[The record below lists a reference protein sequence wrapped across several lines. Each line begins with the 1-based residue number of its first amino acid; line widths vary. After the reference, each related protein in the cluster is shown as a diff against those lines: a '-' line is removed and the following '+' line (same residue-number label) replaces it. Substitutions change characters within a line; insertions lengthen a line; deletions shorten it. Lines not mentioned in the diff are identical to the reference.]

1 MPRARKQSAP
11 GPRRSSRRRAS
22 SSPYADTPN
31 RAPAD
36 HAADRSGN
44 ARADRSG
51 NARAEQ
57 DDIPSAV
64 PQPASLLKTGLNPRS
79 VTAAVSTALHPL
91 LARVE
96 RLEERIS
103 ARQDPDGHAQ
113 AAVPSVADV
122 VQTASNTVT
131 HHPPQVDSGP
141 MDISLMQ
148 PALPPIA
155 APMANTR
162 ESSSIVPTVPR
173 KLLDKITRGEYIEL
187 EDLLPENVGAGSEP
201 LELSTANG
209 EGRRVSLNL
218 CVTKKRSIVD
228 FTAWLEAYTIYMAC
242 ALKHVPFRALELVTY
257 QHIICTANQQFATPA
272 VLGYDRAF
280 RAAVAT
286 TSARWDAIDQSLWSL
301 HLIRAPRPSCP
312 RCTTHHSR
320 DRCPQYLAGPHAPAG
335 TNTSRPTQP
344 FLAGAG
350 STRQICLNF
359 NRGRPCQHQ
368 PCERL
373 HVCSTCGDRGHPA
386 ARCTN
391 DGRRGPRQTD
401 KPVAAK

>member
-11 GPRRSSRRRAS
+11 GPRHSSHRRTS

-44 ARADRSG
+44 IRADRSG

-64 PQPASLLKTGLNPRS
+64 PQPASLLPTGLNPRS

-103 ARQDPDGHAQ
+103 ARQDPDGHDQ
-113 AAVPSVADV
+113 AAVPSAADV
-122 VQTASNTVT
+122 VQTASNAVNK
-131 HHPPQVDSGP
+131 HPPQVDSGP

-173 KLLDKITRGEYIEL
+173 KLLDKITRCEYIE
-187 EDLLPENVGAGSEP
+187 PENVGAGSEP
-201 LELSTANG
+201 LELSTTNG
-209 EGRRVSLNL
+209 ESRRVSLNL
-218 CVTKKRSIVD
+218 CVTKKHSIVD
-228 FTAWLEAYTIYMAC
+228 YTAWLEAYTIYRAC

-257 QHIICTANQQFATPA
+257 RHISVLPTSSLRPQLYWGMTVPSVQRRQQPRLVGMQSTKASGACT
-272 VLGYDRAF
+272 
-280 RAAVAT
+280 
-286 TSARWDAIDQSLWSL
+286 
-301 HLIRAPRPSCP
+301 
-312 RCTTHHSR
+312 
-320 DRCPQYLAGPHAPAG
+320 
-335 TNTSRPTQP
+335 
-344 FLAGAG
+344 
-350 STRQICLNF
+350 
-359 NRGRPCQHQ
+359 
-368 PCERL
+368 
-373 HVCSTCGDRGHPA
+373 
-386 ARCTN
+386 
-391 DGRRGPRQTD
+391 
-401 KPVAAK
+401 